1 MAIKDIKIGI
11 YGDVQITSRTVG
23 ESTDYVTADSGM
35 PLQVFHE
42 LINTW
47 IKYNKGLKKLN
58 DVIFEEAEFL
68 YKNYGSTAP
77 DVRLAALE
85 EARRYMDDKE
95 TLKADLDDEAYNVIR
110 EK

>member
-35 PLQVFHE
+35 PIQVFHE

-47 IKYNKGLKKLN
+47 IKYNKGLNKLN

-68 YKNYGSTAP
+68 YKEYGSTAP
-77 DVRLAALE
+77 DVRLTALE
-85 EARRYMDDKE
+85 EAREYMDDRE
-95 TLKADLDDEAYNVIR
+95 ALAADLDDAEYSR
-110 EK
+110 MKEQ